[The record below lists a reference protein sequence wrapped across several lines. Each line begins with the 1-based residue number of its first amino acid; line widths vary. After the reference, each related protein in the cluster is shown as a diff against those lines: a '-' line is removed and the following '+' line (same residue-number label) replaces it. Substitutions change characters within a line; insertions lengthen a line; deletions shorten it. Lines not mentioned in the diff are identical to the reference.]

1 MKTYQIDANG
11 NALLL
16 VRVEGD
22 KIEILNGMNGWGNN
36 IKDHITVEEVEFADG
51 TPFEIK
57 EE

>member
-16 VRVEGD
+16 VKIEGD
-22 KIEILNGMNGWGNN
+22 KIEILNGMDGWSNN
-36 IKDHITVEEVEFADG
+36 IKNHITVEEV
-51 TPFEIK
+51 K

>member
-1 MKTYQIDANG
+1 MKIYQINADG

-22 KIEILNGMNGWGNN
+22 KIEILNGMDGWGKN
-36 IKDHITVEEVEFADG
+36 IQDNITVEEIEW
-51 TPFEIK
+51 